1 MNILEK
7 IVETK
12 KAEVARQKKVMP
24 AEQLKKYPG
33 YQRKCNS
40 LKAALLKQNSS
51 GIIAEFKQKSPS
63 KGEINFGVKVEIV
76 TKGYAEAG
84 AAGLSV
90 LTDYEYFGGTL
101 ANLAKAREVN
111 PEIPVLR
118 KDFMIDSYQIVE
130 AKAFGA
136 DVILLIAA
144 CLEKEQAE
152 TLAKKAKSLGM
163 EVLME
168 VHNAEELKLVNDF
181 VDLVGVNN
189 RNLKTF
195 EVDVET
201 SVELAGQITDRF
213 VKISESGL
221 AGAETIHYLRR
232 RGFKGFLMGETFM
245 KTENPGEAC
254 RKLIKELSFRP
265 SGEIC

>member
-1 MNILEK
+1 MNILDR
-7 IVETK
+7 IIETK
-12 KAEVARQKKVMP
+12 KNEVANQKRMVSVS
-24 AEQLKKYPG
+24 QLKKYPG
-33 YQRKCNS
+33 YRRNCNS
-40 LKAALLKQNSS
+40 LKATLQKPGSS

-63 KGEINFGVKVEIV
+63 KGEINFSVKAEEV
-76 TKGYAEAG
+76 TKDYTDAG

-111 PEIPVLR
+111 SDIPILR
-118 KDFMIDSYQIVE
+118 KDFMIDTYQVVE

-144 CLEKEQAE
+144 CLEKEEAE
-152 TLAKKAKSLGM
+152 VLAKKAKSLGL

-168 VHNAEELKLVNDF
+168 VHNEEELEKLNDF
-181 VDLVGVNN
+181 VDIVGVNN

-201 SVELAGQITDRF
+201 SVKLARLIPGRF

-221 AGAETIHYLRR
+221 AGAKTIHYLRKS
-232 RGFKGFLMGETFM
+232 GFKGFLIGETFM
-245 KTENPGEAC
+245 KTENPGKAC
-254 RKLIKELSFRP
+254 KKLIAELSFRT
-265 SGEIC
+265 